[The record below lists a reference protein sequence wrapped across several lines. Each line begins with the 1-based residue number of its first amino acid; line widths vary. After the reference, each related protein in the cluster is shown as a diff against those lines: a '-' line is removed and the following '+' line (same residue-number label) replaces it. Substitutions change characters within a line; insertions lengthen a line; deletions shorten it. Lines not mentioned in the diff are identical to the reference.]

1 MDNGMGNAL
10 EGQSIQ
16 LAWGIE
22 MAVQNPPAPPVKW
35 ILHFECVLV
44 QLLKA

>member
-16 LAWGIE
+16 LDWVIE
-22 MAVQNPPAPPVKW
+22 MAVQNLPPAPL
-35 ILHFECVLV
+35 IVLNIFNSSI
-44 QLLKA
+44 